1 MTKRERNILLV
12 AVAVGAVFLG
22 VQALPAVLTIH
33 EERAANIDRLR
44 VEIDRER
51 RLLEAAESWQQQR
64 QETEQRQEAL
74 ASQVFEG
81 TAVPLISANIQRLVR
96 DHATSN
102 GIAVTSAGLAE
113 SLQSEGWLLVQQE
126 LSFQTAD
133 QRNLLAFLQALDT
146 SRPWL
151 AVNSF
156 SVRRNRNQ
164 YSGEI
169 TVVGFSRTVSD
180 SVASQGE

>member
-1 MTKRERNILLV
+1 MTKRERNILLA
-12 AVAVGAVFLG
+12 AVVVGAVFLAA
-22 VQALPAVLTIH
+22 QALPAVLAIH
-33 EERAANIDRLR
+33 EERAANIDRIR
-44 VEIDRER
+44 VEIDREH

-64 QETEQRQEAL
+64 NETEQRREAL

-102 GIAVTSAGLAE
+102 GIAVTSVGLAE
-113 SLQSEGWLLVQQE
+113 SLQREGWLLVQQE

-133 QRNLLAFLQALDT
+133 QRNLLAFLQALDA

-151 AVNSF
+151 AVSSF
-156 SVRRNRNQ
+156 SVRLNRNQ
-164 YSGEI
+164 YAGEI
-169 TVVGFSRTVSD
+169 TVVGFSRSVPD

>member
-22 VQALPAVLTIH
+22 VQALPAVVAIYQ
-33 EERAANIDRLR
+33 ERAAGIDRLR
-44 VEIDRER
+44 VEIDREH
-51 RLLEAAESWQQQR
+51 RLLEAAERWRQQR
-64 QETEQRQEAL
+64 QETQQRQEAL

-96 DHATSN
+96 EHATSN

-126 LSFQTAD
+126 MSFQTAD
-133 QRNLLAFLQALDT
+133 QRNLLAFLQALDA

-151 AVNSF
+151 AVKSF

-164 YSGEI
+164 YAGEI
-169 TVVGFSRTVSD
+169 TVVGFSRTATD
-180 SVASQGE
+180 SVAGQGE